1 MTFDIPA
8 RFGSIEEAR
17 AFCREFFPWYNEEHR
32 HSGIGLMAPA
42 DVHYGRAPQIREAR
56 ARVLDAAYA
65 RTPER
70 FVRHAPQPPKL
81 PVAAW
86 INKAASEEAAH

>member
-1 MTFDIPA
+1 MT
-8 RFGSIEEAR
+8 
-17 AFCREFFPWYNEEHR
+17 
-32 HSGIGLMAPA
+32 PA

-70 FVRHAPQPPKL
+70 FVRHAPQPPQL

-86 INKAASEEAAH
+86 INKPASEEAAH